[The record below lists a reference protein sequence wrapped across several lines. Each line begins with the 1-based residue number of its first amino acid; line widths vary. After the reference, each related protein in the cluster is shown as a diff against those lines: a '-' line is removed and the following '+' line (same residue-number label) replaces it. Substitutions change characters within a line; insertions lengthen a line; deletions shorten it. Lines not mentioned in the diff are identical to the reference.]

1 MALNWGDVALNLTA
15 GAIEKDEVY
24 RKEQL
29 EQRFKELQDNKEL
42 YRALATTRYSKDLDK
57 YYKEVESYDKLQSAY
72 ANISKGNLSKDRA
85 AYEIVMATPNLKD
98 AWINSGTGKYGDA
111 KKDEILAS
119 VVANFKDRESWEEAG
134 PAGHKAKYNKW
145 YEFSHP
151 EMKLTAPKQEDYFQD
166 PDYWSNLA
174 KEIESKEMGPLKRQ
188 LVKLMRRKENHPAE
202 VDLDTLDQKAGTE
215 IKKIMDNKTYKSSNM
230 DESEIGTEANTYSGI
245 LLPQFNSEMSGVVAG
260 GGVDKKVFEYKLG
273 EKNTKIETEKIYQS
287 SILNV
292 LNTMDKDWIKNNTEW
307 NEDTQMWDI
316 DQSGSLVYGQMEEL
330 WNDLSQKMFNDT
342 FYQGGSGNPDD
353 YTFAKVKRNFKRE
366 ISKRKITGLDN
377 TALWGGGSVAGSLIL
392 NVESLPLGF
401 SLEKEEKELLV
412 KKLNEY
418 MKSGEFLDIVGKK
431 GGITSDGVE
440 ELIQKK
446 ANEILFPE
454 KSTKIDTEESPKIKN
469 LTTANVIDMSKLE
482 SNIAK
487 GLTLEDII
495 EDLEAGGA
503 TFKEGVKEE
512 LLSMLLTEDDM
523 TYAIIED
530 STSALAQAQLR
541 ERWHLMP
548 KELREKYPLITKEE

>member
-72 ANISKGNLSKDRA
+72 ANISQGNLSKDRA

-119 VVANFKDRESWEEAG
+119 VVANFKDREKSTQIGPREEY
-134 PAGHKAKYNKW
+134 KKTKRW

-151 EMKLTAPKQEDYFQD
+151 EMELTSPKQEDYFQA

-215 IKKIMDNKTYKSSNM
+215 IKKMMDNKTYKSTNM
-230 DESEIGTEANTYSGI
+230 KESEIGTDADTYMGI
-245 LLPQFNSEMSGVVAG
+245 LMPQFNTQMEGVVAG
-260 GGVDKKVFEYKLG
+260 GGVDKDIYLAA
-273 EKNTKIETEKIYQS
+273 KNIKETKIHNDKIRKQEIFS
-287 SILNV
+287 V
-292 LNTMDKDWIKNNTEW
+292 LNTMDENWQKNNARY
-307 NEDTQMWDI
+307 NEK
-316 DQSGSLVYGQMEEL
+316 DQVWEINPSGNLIFGQMKEL
-330 WNDLSQKMFNDT
+330 YNNVSNDLFKKT

-353 YTFAKVKRNFKRE
+353 YTYSTVINRFKKEFAKRR
-366 ISKRKITGLDN
+366 IDGITNKGEFWL
-377 TALWGGGSVAGSLIL
+377 GGMEKASIIIGTDA
-392 NVESLPLGF
+392 LPLGYT
-401 SLEKEEKELLV
+401 LDGADKENLQL
-412 KKLNEY
+412 KLNEY
-418 MKSGEFLDIVGKK
+418 VQSGEFIEKVGK
-431 GGITSDGVE
+431 GQVTDDFVE
-440 ELIQKK
+440 DLLQKK
-446 ANEILFPE
+446 AKEILFPD
-454 KSTKIDTEESPKIKN
+454 KTPVDPATPKIVKN
-469 LTTANVIDMSKLE
+469 LTVLNVIDLAKLPGNVE
-482 SNIAK
+482 K

-495 EDLEAGGA
+495 EDLKKGNA
-503 TFKEGVKEE
+503 TFKEGVVEE

-548 KELREKYPLITKEE
+548 KELREKYPLITEEE